1 MLIFTNTDLL
11 TVMLELLTGQS
22 GSNKEGISLPYR
34 EPMKLFKALGVQR
47 PQFACEAARILY
59 NNDQVGHWIKEEASI
74 YLFLKHAKIR

>member
-1 MLIFTNTDLL
+1 MLIFANTDLL

-34 EPMKLFKALGVQR
+34 EPMNLFKALGVQR

-59 NNDQVGHWIKEEASI
+59 NNDQVRHWIKEEVSI
-74 YLFLKHAKIR
+74 YLFLKRAKIR